1 MCGGP
6 RTDTGPRRTLV
17 RHRGMAASEHHQSAE
32 PQSAGKAACLSLPAL
47 HERLD
52 EEIDRAR
59 RHETQLSCLLVRLE
73 ELEEIQSEQGSE
85 LPAQTLAYVGGAL
98 RRELRSFDR
107 IGRLSDSELLIALPG
122 ADGPRAETV
131 GRRVL
136 DRLRTIKVEAQGT
149 RRPLGVSVGLAAWH
163 GRLSGDD
170 LLAQS
175 RAALRVR
182 NGEEPSTEA
191 AQAAAATPP
200 ARRP

>member
-1 MCGGP
+1 
-6 RTDTGPRRTLV
+6 
-17 RHRGMAASEHHQSAE
+17 MAASEHHQSAQ
-32 PQSAGKAACLSLPAL
+32 PHPAGEAAYLSFPAL
-47 HERLD
+47 QERLD

-59 RHETQLSCLLVRLE
+59 RHETQLSCLLVRIDR
-73 ELEEIQSEQGSE
+73 LEEIQSEHGSE

-122 ADGPRAETV
+122 ADGPRAEAV

-136 DRLRTIKVEAQGT
+136 DRLRTIKVEAAGT

-163 GRLSGDD
+163 GRLSGAD
-170 LLAQS
+170 LLAQT

-182 NGEEPSTEA
+182 NGEEPSTAA
-191 AQAAAATPP
+191 AQAAAGPP
-200 ARRP
+200 PPLRRP